1 MSVIQVCARCAGRWP
16 VLGAPAQ
23 WCPRCHGVLLAP
35 IRTEQQLSPDQRG
48 FRWVAR
54 PPLRRGG
61 LAADPPAPSPTP
73 HYTDVPRWG
82 LQDHVD
88 SSPGGRNW
96 PEALADKA
104 ATFLIATA
112 GLYALAVPAEL
123 GRYAVLVWNRT
134 RLVDPT
140 VLAVSDVAV
149 FVTQAGGMLFALLS
163 GISGVCWLLRIRRRT
178 FARERRSDPRS
189 AGELIVGCA
198 VPGLNLVMPGVF
210 LLEVVRRDPRAVTL
224 VRAWWAMWVFG
235 VVLLVFNWFWR
246 SRPGLQAMADGVLLS
261 AFTAMIAAATAL
273 LALLV
278 LRRLEGRTLKG
289 TKEAVTRWVIA
300 TDPPSESELPAKNSG
315 TPDQEALAS

>member
-1 MSVIQVCARCAGRWP
+1 
-16 VLGAPAQ
+16 
-23 WCPRCHGVLLAP
+23 
-35 IRTEQQLSPDQRG
+35 
-48 FRWVAR
+48 
-54 PPLRRGG
+54 
-61 LAADPPAPSPTP
+61 
-73 HYTDVPRWG
+73 
-82 LQDHVD
+82 
-88 SSPGGRNW
+88 
-96 PEALADKA
+96 
-104 ATFLIATA
+104 
-112 GLYALAVPAEL
+112 
-123 GRYAVLVWNRT
+123 
-134 RLVDPT
+134 
-140 VLAVSDVAV
+140 
-149 FVTQAGGMLFALLS
+149 MLFALLS
-163 GISGVCWLLRIRRRT
+163 GISVVCWLLRIRRRT